1 MHEWS
6 TSLNEQEL
14 TPVLPSNRE
23 TGRLSDTWI
32 RMDALYFLQC
42 SVREQGET
50 GERAEKG
57 VGGRKDTCMQGGIMG
72 NIQKRV
78 VVVGREGAQEEV
90 SLLLIRHDHA
100 SQGE

>member
-32 RMDALYFLQC
+32 KMDALYFLQC

-50 GERAEKG
+50 GEGAERK

-72 NIQKRV
+72 NIRI
-78 VVVGREGAQEEV
+78 GWWGGGGAKEEV
-90 SLLLIRHDHA
+90 SLLMRHAQA
-100 SQGE
+100 SQGK

>member
-6 TSLNEQEL
+6 ASLNEQEL

-32 RMDALYFLQC
+32 RMEALYFLQC

-50 GERAEKG
+50 GEGAEKG

-72 NIQKRV
+72 NIQERV
-78 VVVGREGAQEEV
+78 AVLEREGV
-90 SLLLIRHDHA
+90 HRR
-100 SQGE
+100 SQSAAYTTRSSQSR